1 MASDGFPYPVDLPGN
16 FSVNANPTVE
26 QLKPFGYAPGSYQ
39 MKCATCKAIAY
50 DVDKRALRC
59 CQCAINAFRAHEIN
73 AVAQEKRM
81 QTVDGQEEAER
92 SLSIAIGRLKSE
104 AVQGGLA
111 GERVVDVLRAALAQE
126 ERLLAAQRA
135 NERTY

>member
-16 FSVNANPTVE
+16 FSVKANPTVE
-26 QLKPFGYAPGSYQ
+26 QLKPFGYAPGGYQ
-39 MKCATCKAIAY
+39 MKCAICKTIAY

-59 CQCAINAFRAHEIN
+59 WQCAVNSFRAHEIE
-73 AVAQEKRM
+73 AVAQAKRM

-92 SLSIAIGRLKSE
+92 ALGIAIGRLKSE
-104 AVQGGLA
+104 AVHGGLA
-111 GERVVDVLRAALAQE
+111 GERVVNVLRAALAQE

-135 NERTY
+135 NERSY